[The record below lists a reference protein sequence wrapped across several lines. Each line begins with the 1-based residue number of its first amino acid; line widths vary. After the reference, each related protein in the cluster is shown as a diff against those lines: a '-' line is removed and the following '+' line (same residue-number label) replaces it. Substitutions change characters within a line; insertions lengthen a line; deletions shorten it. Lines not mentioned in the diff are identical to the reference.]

1 MEMKAIYKGLLC
13 GLVVASC
20 SLNSM
25 SASAEVIVTLHNN
38 TPKEIRKVSG
48 SYELPSTLGPGKR
61 VVVKVPASF
70 TSSDVQATYASGQSN
85 GGCKFRAGHKENS
98 TGPVYS
104 SSSSGY
110 GQVANGACFIYVTK
124 KWAKPYNY
132 EVLFMMSQ

>member
-1 MEMKAIYKGLLC
+1 
-13 GLVVASC
+13 
-20 SLNSM
+20 M

-110 GQVANGACFIYVTK
+110 GQVSNGACFIYVTK
-124 KWAKPYNY
+124 KWTKPYNY